1 MNEYKGI
8 LISVCVCLRFPGAAS
23 VILSSRE
30 DESEGES
37 DEGESDE
44 DESDEGESES
54 DRARRHV
61 TVQDA
66 PW

>member
-1 MNEYKGI
+1 M
-8 LISVCVCLRFPGAAS
+8 
-23 VILSSRE
+23 ILSSRE

-37 DEGESDE
+37 DEG
-44 DESDEGESES
+44 ESDEGESES